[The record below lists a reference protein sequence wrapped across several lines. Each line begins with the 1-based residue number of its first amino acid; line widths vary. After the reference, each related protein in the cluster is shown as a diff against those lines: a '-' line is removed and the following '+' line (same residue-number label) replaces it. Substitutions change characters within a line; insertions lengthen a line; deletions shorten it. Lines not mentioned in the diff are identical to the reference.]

1 MSNKKPKEQPWLV
14 IIAGPNGA
22 GKTTFY
28 NQVLKDNP
36 FYKNK
41 PFVNSDL
48 IAEKM
53 ANGDMDVV
61 DEHMR
66 DAARETSDKIHQL
79 IKGKKTFIYETTS
92 SGKTHLSFM
101 SKARELGYKIAVVFV
116 GLSKVEL
123 SHMRVQ
129 QRVEHGG
136 HDVKSEDIDRRYP
149 KIIAGIPELLK
160 RADIGAVFD
169 NSGKSPFKMIF
180 LMDESKL
187 WVFHKY
193 PNWVENSLKDR
204 KTNKSF
210 VHITNKE
217 FKKYTPEKMNS
228 LIDIFSGK
236 NQQIR

>member
-1 MSNKKPKEQPWLV
+1 MGKKPKDQPWLL

-28 NQVLKDNP
+28 NQVLKDNH

-41 PFVNSDL
+41 PYVNMDL
-48 IAEKM
+48 IAERM
-53 ANGDMDVV
+53 ADGNIDHVS
-61 DEHMR
+61 EHMT
-66 DAARETSDKIHQL
+66 DAARETSNKIQNL
-79 IKGKKTFIYETTS
+79 LKNKKTFIYETTS
-92 SGKTHLSFM
+92 SGKTHLKIM
-101 SKARELGYKIAVVFV
+101 ANAREQGYKIAVVFV

-129 QRVEHGG
+129 QRVENGG

-149 KIIAGIPELLK
+149 KIIAGIPELMK

-210 VHITNKE
+210 IHITNKE
-217 FKKYTPEKMNS
+217 FKKYTPDKMNK
-228 LIDIFSGK
+228 LIDIFSGR